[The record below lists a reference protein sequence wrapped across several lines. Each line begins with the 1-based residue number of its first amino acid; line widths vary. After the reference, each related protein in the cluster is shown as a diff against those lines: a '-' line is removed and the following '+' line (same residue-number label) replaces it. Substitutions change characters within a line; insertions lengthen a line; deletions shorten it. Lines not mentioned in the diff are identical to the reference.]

1 MPHVIGLPLYRN
13 NSDIYRPV
21 KLHKVAE
28 GFTDYFE
35 GQAVFGG
42 ISADKDAKAYPTFGA
57 QQGDG
62 VLFGF
67 ILDINRKA
75 GTATLCRAAESVVL
89 PATAEAG
96 ISAGDSVSID
106 LATGRIGTG
115 AIGERLTNAVVVST
129 DVSAVDGK
137 TGKAVTPCVMI
148 RLPALMDLGD
158 VA

>member
-1 MPHVIGLPLYRN
+1 MAHVIGLPLHRG
-13 NSDIYRPV
+13 NSDIYRVV

-42 ISADKDAKAYPTFGA
+42 ISTDKDAKAYPTFGA
-57 QQGDG
+57 ETGDG

-89 PATAEAG
+89 PSTSEVGLAG
-96 ISAGDSVSID
+96 GDSVSID
-106 LATGRIGTG
+106 LATGKIGTG

-129 DVSAVDGK
+129 DVTAVDGK
-137 TGKAVTPCVMI
+137 TGKAVAPCVMI